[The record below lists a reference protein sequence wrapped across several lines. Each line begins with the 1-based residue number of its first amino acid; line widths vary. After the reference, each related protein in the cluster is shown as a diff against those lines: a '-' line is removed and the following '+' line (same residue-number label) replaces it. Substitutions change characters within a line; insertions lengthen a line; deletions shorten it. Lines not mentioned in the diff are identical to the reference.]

1 MKINFKFFCSTIWT
15 LIIPMLMMAQTGTI
29 KGHIKDG
36 KSQDVMI
43 GATIII
49 DGTSTGTTTD
59 FDGNFEL
66 HIVPAGIHKLVITS
80 IGYADVI
87 IESVR
92 VEAGKETII
101 NTTMNEASLV
111 LDAVEVKAQRKT
123 DTEVSVV
130 SEIKQLANIAVG
142 VSSQQITKTQD
153 RDASQVVRRVPGVS
167 IFDDRFIVVRGLN
180 ERYNTVLLNDIIT
193 PSTEVD
199 VKSFSFDLIPSSAID
214 RMMVFKSPSADL
226 PGDIAGGAIK
236 IYTKTVPD
244 GDNLSVGFTVGYRG
258 NATGANITDYKGS
271 IFDGKGF
278 SIS

>member
-1 MKINFKFFCSTIWT
+1 MKVRILLTSLSLFLGSMW
-15 LIIPMLMMAQTGTI
+15 LAAQSGTI

-36 KSQDVMI
+36 KTQDVMI
-43 GATIII
+43 GATVLI
-49 DGTSTGTTTD
+49 DGTGTGSTTD
-59 FDGNFEL
+59 FDGNFEVQG
-66 HIVPAGIHKLVITS
+66 VPAGVHTLVISS
-80 IGYADVI
+80 IGYTDVK
-87 IESVR
+87 IENVR

-101 NTTMNEASLV
+101 NTTMEEASHV
-111 LDAVEVKAQRKT
+111 LDAVEVKAVRKT

-130 SEIKQLANIAVG
+130 SEIKQLSNIAVG

-214 RMMVFKSPSADL
+214 RMMVFKSPSADFQVIL
-226 PGDIAGGAIK
+226 Q
-236 IYTKTVPD
+236 VE
-244 GDNLSVGFTVGYRG
+244 L
-258 NATGANITDYKGS
+258 
-271 IFDGKGF
+271 
-278 SIS
+278 